1 MPLAIFGNPVS
12 LLCGLVCCFACPI
25 LILAPILVPFLIL
38 VFSVIGALVFCQTG
52 SDYLN
57 PEKVAERKEKAR
69 LHRMKQRLMKEE
81 RERKELIFWTNAPIG
96 GEGTKMKTEGGSK
109 GRGQL
114 SLRGVN
120 TS

>member
-1 MPLAIFGNPVS
+1 
-12 LLCGLVCCFACPI
+12 
-25 LILAPILVPFLIL
+25 LIL

-81 RERKELIFWTNAPIG
+81 RERQLLIFYTNAPYG
-96 GEGTKMKTEGGSK
+96 GGRYGSREK
-109 GRGQL
+109 RLFEMQ
-114 SLRGVN
+114 RAN
-120 TS
+120 FFARR

>member
-1 MPLAIFGNPVS
+1 M
-12 LLCGLVCCFACPI
+12 
-25 LILAPILVPFLIL
+25 IL

-81 RERKELIFWTNAPIG
+81 RERKALIFWTNAPIG
-96 GEGTKMKTEGGSK
+96 GGKYKSEDRWKFE
-109 GRGQL
+109 RA
-114 SLRGVN
+114 RARFFVN
-120 TS
+120 R